1 MNNIKTVEVVKALP
15 GLEVGDTLT
24 RLTPN
29 DNFEL
34 RVETVT
40 DTYTAKR
47 VISLS
52 ETLLNKDEFKAIEW
66 FKPIKTNKQRIEE
79 LEKENAELRNRIVKL
94 IDEDSKKFGKEERLD
109 NILKRIDTKM
119 LDYTKEFAKIQ
130 DRLNSDLFSQDYE
143 EYANEAMT
151 VYKNMITLLKEL
163 KK

>member
-52 ETLLNKDEFKAIEW
+52 EALLNKDEFKAIEW

-79 LEKENAELRNRIVKL
+79 LEKENAELRNKL
-94 IDEDSKKFGKEERLD
+94 VNEISNGQF
-109 NILKRIDTKM
+109 NQ
-119 LDYTKEFAKIQ
+119 FSAKILNRINTKIS
-130 DRLNSDLFSQDYE
+130 DYAKEYAKIEDILNSNLFSQDYE

>member
-24 RLTPN
+24 RLN
-29 DNFEL
+29 ADSNFEL

-40 DTYTAKR
+40 DSYTAKR
-47 VISLS
+47 IISIS

-66 FKPIKTNKQRIEE
+66 FNPIKTNKQRIEE
-79 LEKENAELRNRIVKL
+79 LEKENESLRKSLEIWKK
-94 IDEDSKKFGKEERLD
+94 DSKTSFEKYNKIFTRIMTKINDYGKEYSDIED
-109 NILKRIDTKM
+109 K
-119 LDYTKEFAKIQ
+119 
-130 DRLNSDLFSQDYE
+130 LNSNLFSQDYE

>member
-66 FKPIKTNKQRIEE
+66 FKPVKTNKQRIAG
-79 LEKENAELRNRIVKL
+79 LEKENSELRDRIVSLVEAASKEDWKSDRFNL
-94 IDEDSKKFGKEERLD
+94 IS
-109 NILKRIDTKM
+109 KRIESKI
-119 LDYTKEFAKIQ
+119 LDYTKEFGKIESI
-130 DRLNSDLFSQDYE
+130 LNKNLYSQDYE
-143 EYANEAMT
+143 EYANEALT
-151 VYKNMITLLKEL
+151 VYKNMIDLLKEL

>member
-24 RLTPN
+24 RLN
-29 DNFEL
+29 ADSNFEL
-34 RVETVT
+34 RVETIT
-40 DTYTAKR
+40 DSYTAKR
-47 VISLS
+47 IISIS

-66 FKPIKTNKQRIEE
+66 FNPIKTNKQRIEE
-79 LEKENAELRNRIVKL
+79 LQLKL
-94 IDEDSKKFGKEERLD
+94 DT
-109 NILKRIDTKM
+109 ILKRIDTKIV
-119 LDYTKEFAKIQ
+119 DYTKEYAKVE
-130 DRLNSDLFSQDYE
+130 DRLNSNLFSQDYE

>member
-24 RLTPN
+24 RLN
-29 DNFEL
+29 ADSNFEL

-40 DTYTAKR
+40 DSYTAKR
-47 VISLS
+47 IISIS

-66 FKPIKTNKQRIEE
+66 FNPIKTNKQRIVE
-79 LEKENAELRNRIVKL
+79 LEKENVELRNKL
-94 IDEDSKKFGKEERLD
+94 VSFISKENLTAGKEERLD
-109 NILKRIDTKM
+109 NILKRIDTKII
-119 LDYTKEFAKIQ
+119 DYTKEFAKIQ

>member
-66 FKPIKTNKQRIEE
+66 FKPVKTNKQRIAE
-79 LEKENAELRNRIVKL
+79 LEKENSELRDRIVSLVEAASKEDWKSDRFNL
-94 IDEDSKKFGKEERLD
+94 IS
-109 NILKRIDTKM
+109 KRIESKI
-119 LDYTKEFAKIQ
+119 LDYTKEFGKIESI
-130 DRLNSDLFSQDYE
+130 LNKNLYSQDYE
-143 EYANEAMT
+143 EYANEALT
-151 VYKNMITLLKEL
+151 VYKNMIDLLKEI